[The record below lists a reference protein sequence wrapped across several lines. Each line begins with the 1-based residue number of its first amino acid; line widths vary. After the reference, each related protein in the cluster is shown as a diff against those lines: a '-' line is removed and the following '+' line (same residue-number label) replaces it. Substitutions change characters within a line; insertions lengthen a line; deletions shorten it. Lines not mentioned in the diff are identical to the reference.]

1 MLRSNSDIVIKC
13 IPASGSVYGW
23 GRGLGHLGA
32 GGAQDKLAPTLIEVV
47 LPSEDDEISSQS
59 SQSEKT
65 RGESMQR
72 DYREAQRSRITQIA
86 AGAYHSLALAG
97 ATPSCYLKL

>member
-1 MLRSNSDIVIKC
+1 M
-13 IPASGSVYGW
+13 
-23 GRGLGHLGA
+23 GA
-32 GGAQDKLAPTLIEVV
+32 GVAQDKLAPTLIEIV

-72 DYREAQRSRITQIA
+72 DYREAQKYRITQIA

-97 ATPSCYLKL
+97 ATPSCYLKLTPLE